1 MPLPTCMPTTRAMPG
16 CQLSH
21 LSRQLTMKETDML
34 VLAIVL
40 RLIAA
45 QAEREEGVL
54 ELKAGD
60 GL

>member
-1 MPLPTCMPTTRAMPG
+1 
-16 CQLSH
+16 
-21 LSRQLTMKETDML
+21 ML